1 MITDCVESEIMK
13 NIAEKSEKLRILIVD
28 DEANIRKT
36 LGIYLEGEGHTV
48 KSVSNAQDALNEAA
62 REVFDLAFLDLRLG
76 QTDGLDLIPEFKTI
90 APWMKV
96 VVITAYAS
104 INTAVEAIR
113 RGAIDYLAKPFEPD
127 NVALVIGR
135 IGQVRSMEQR
145 IAQLQGDLVRSGPDP
160 IFSSKYAS
168 MQRAIEQARQVAR
181 SDTAVLLRGPSG
193 TGKTVLAKA
202 IHGWSNRSD
211 KPFGII
217 SCPALPAE
225 LLESE
230 LFGHVKGAFTGAVR
244 DNPGRIAMC
253 QGGTIIL
260 DEIGDMPLSLQPK
273 LLRFIQE
280 KEYERV
286 GDHHT
291 LTADVRLIAATN
303 VDLQKA
309 VEDSL
314 FREDLYYRLNVFEI
328 FIPPL
333 NERPD
338 DVATLAEAM
347 LTFFNAQ
354 NHKSIA
360 GFTDDAMTAL
370 KQYNWPGNIRE
381 LRNAIERAVI
391 LCSNDKIGLE
401 HLTET
406 IKPAKIQ
413 LKLGDNI
420 PLSQLEEEHIRRVLA
435 STKSLQEA
443 SVILGIDQ
451 ATLWRKRKTYNI

>member
-1 MITDCVESEIMK
+1 LNLALIVLEMAKS
-13 NIAEKSEKLRILIVD
+13 SEKATTLRILIVD

-36 LGIYLEGEGHTV
+36 LGIYLEGEGHSV
-48 KSVSNAQDALNEAA
+48 KSVSNAQDALSEIS
-62 REVFDLAFLDLRLG
+62 REVFDLTFLDLRLG
-76 QTDGLDLIPEFKTI
+76 QSDGLDLIPDFKTI
-90 APWMKV
+90 AQWMKV

-104 INTAVEAIR
+104 INTAVEAMR
-113 RGAIDYLAKPFEPD
+113 RGAIDYLPKPFEPD
-127 NVALVIGR
+127 NVALVIKR
-135 IGQVRSMEQR
+135 IEQVRSMEQR
-145 IAQLQGDLVRSGPDP
+145 IAQLQSDLVRSGPDP

-168 MQRAIEQARQVAR
+168 MQRVIEQARQVAQ
-181 SDTAVLLRGPSG
+181 SDAVVLLRGPSG
-193 TGKTVLAKA
+193 TGKTILAKA

-211 KPFGII
+211 KSFGII
-217 SCPALPAE
+217 SCPALPVE

-280 KEYERV
+280 REYERV

-303 VDLQKA
+303 VDLLKA
-309 VEDSL
+309 VKDGL

-328 FIPPL
+328 SMPPL

-338 DVATLAEAM
+338 DVETLAVGM

-354 NHKSIA
+354 NHKSIS
-360 GFTDDAMTAL
+360 GFSDDAMVAL
-370 KQYNWPGNIRE
+370 KRYDWPGNIRE
-381 LRNAIERAVI
+381 LRNVVERAVI
-391 LCSNDKIGLE
+391 LCSNEKISTE

-406 IKPAKIQ
+406 IKPTKAQ

-443 SVILGIDQ
+443 ADILGIDQ
-451 ATLWRKRKTYNI
+451 ATLWRKRKSYDI

>member
-1 MITDCVESEIMK
+1 MK

-36 LGIYLEGEGHTV
+36 LGIYLEGEGYSV
-48 KSVSNAQDALNEAA
+48 KSVSNAQDALNEVA

-76 QTDGLDLIPEFKTI
+76 QTDGMDLIPEFKTI

-127 NVALVIGR
+127 NVALVIRR
-135 IGQVRSMEQR
+135 IEQVRSMEQR

-168 MQRAIEQARQVAR
+168 MQRAIEQARQVAQ
-181 SDTAVLLRGPSG
+181 SDAVVLLRGPSG
-193 TGKTVLAKA
+193 TGKTILAKA
-202 IHGWSNRSD
+202 IHSWSNRSD
-211 KPFGII
+211 KPFGMI

-230 LFGHVKGAFTGAVR
+230 LFGHAKGAFTGAVR

-291 LTADVRLIAATN
+291 LTTDVRLIAATN

-309 VEDSL
+309 VQDGL

-338 DVATLAEAM
+338 DIETLSEGM
-347 LTFFNAQ
+347 LPFFNSQ
-354 NHKSIA
+354 NHKNIT
-360 GFTDDAMTAL
+360 GFSEDAMMAL
-370 KQYNWPGNIRE
+370 KQYSWPGNIRE
-381 LRNAIERAVI
+381 LRNVVERAII
-391 LCSNDKIGLE
+391 LCNNHKIGTE
-401 HLTET
+401 HLTES
-406 IKPAKIQ
+406 IKPVKPQ
-413 LKLGDNI
+413 SKLGDNI
-420 PLSQLEEEHIRRVLA
+420 SLSHLEEEHIRRVLA

-443 SVILGIDQ
+443 ADILGIDQ

>member
-1 MITDCVESEIMK
+1 MK

-36 LGIYLEGEGHTV
+36 LGIYLEGEGHIV
-48 KSVSNAQDALNEAA
+48 KSVSNTQDALNEVA
-62 REVFDLAFLDLRLG
+62 REVFDLTFLDLRLG
-76 QTDGLDLIPEFKTI
+76 QTNGLDLIPEFKTV

-127 NVALVIGR
+127 NVALVIKR
-135 IGQVRSMEQR
+135 ITQVRSMEQR
-145 IAQLQGDLVRSGPDP
+145 IAQLQSDLVRSGPDP
-160 IFSSKYAS
+160 IFSSKYTS
-168 MQRAIEQARQVAR
+168 MQRAIEQAHQVAQ
-181 SDTAVLLRGPSG
+181 SDAVVLLRGPSG
-193 TGKTVLAKA
+193 TGKTILAKA
-202 IHGWSNRSD
+202 IHSWSTRSE

-253 QGGTIIL
+253 QGGTILL
-260 DEIGDMPLSLQPK
+260 DEIGDLPLSLQPK

-309 VEDSL
+309 VKEGC

-338 DVATLAEAM
+338 DVQTLAEGM

-354 NHKSIA
+354 NHKSVV

-381 LRNAIERAVI
+381 LRNVVERAVI
-391 LCSNDKIGLE
+391 LCSNDKIGTE

-406 IKPAKIQ
+406 IKPAKTQ

-443 SVILGIDQ
+443 SDTLGIDQ

>member
-1 MITDCVESEIMK
+1 MTNSR
-13 NIAEKSEKLRILIVD
+13 EKKETKLRILIVD

-36 LGIYLEGEGHTV
+36 LGIYLEGEGNAV
-48 KSVSNAQDALNEAA
+48 KSVSNAQDALSEIS
-62 REVFDLAFLDLRLG
+62 REVFDLVFLDLRLG
-76 QTDGLDLIPEFKTI
+76 QSDGLDLIPEFKTI
-90 APWMKV
+90 APWMQV

-127 NVALVIGR
+127 NVALVIKR
-135 IGQVRSMEQR
+135 MEQVRSMEQR
-145 IAQLQGDLVRSGPDP
+145 IAQLQGDLIRSGPDP

-168 MQRAIEQARQVAR
+168 MQRAIEQARQVAQ
-181 SDTAVLLRGPSG
+181 SDAVVLLRGPSG
-193 TGKTVLAKA
+193 TGKTILAKA
-202 IHGWSNRSD
+202 IHSWSRRSE
-211 KPFGII
+211 KPFGMI
-217 SCPALPAE
+217 SCPALPAD

-230 LFGHVKGAFTGAVR
+230 LFGHIKGAFTGAVR

-303 VDLQKA
+303 VDLQQA
-309 VEDSL
+309 IQDGL

-328 FIPPL
+328 SIPPL

-338 DVATLAEAM
+338 DVETLAEGM
-347 LTFFNAQ
+347 LTFFNSQ
-354 NHKSIA
+354 NHKNIT
-360 GFTDDAMTAL
+360 GFSEVAMMAL
-370 KQYNWPGNIRE
+370 KRYSWPGNIRE
-381 LRNAIERAVI
+381 LRNVIERAVI
-391 LCSNDKIGLE
+391 LCCNEKIGIE
-401 HLTET
+401 HLTDT
-406 IKPAKIQ
+406 IKPAKAQ
-413 LKLGDNI
+413 LRLGDNI
-420 PLSQLEEEHIRRVLA
+420 PLSHLEEEHIRRVLA

-443 SVILGIDQ
+443 ADTLGIDQ

>member
-1 MITDCVESEIMK
+1 MMK
-13 NIAEKSEKLRILIVD
+13 NADKKGERLRILIVD

-36 LGIYLEGEGHTV
+36 LGIYLDGEGHIV
-48 KSVSNAQDALNEAA
+48 KSVSNARDALNEIA
-62 REVFDLAFLDLRLG
+62 REVFDLGFLDLRLG
-76 QTDGLDLIPEFKTI
+76 QTNGLDLIPEFKTV

-113 RGAIDYLAKPFEPD
+113 RGAIDYLAKPFESD
-127 NVALVIGR
+127 NVALVIKR
-135 IGQVRSMEQR
+135 IMQLRSMEQC
-145 IAQLQGDLVRSGPDP
+145 ISQLQSDLVRSGPDP
-160 IFSSKYAS
+160 TFSSKNVS
-168 MQRAIEQARQVAR
+168 MQRAIEQAHQVAQ
-181 SDTAVLLRGPSG
+181 SDAIVLLQGPSG
-193 TGKTVLAKA
+193 TGKTILAKA
-202 IHGWSNRSD
+202 IHRWSTRSE

-253 QGGTIIL
+253 QGGTILL

-286 GDHHT
+286 GDQHT
-291 LTADVRLIAATN
+291 FSADVRLIAATN

-309 VEDSL
+309 VQEGH

-333 NERPD
+333 SERPD
-338 DVATLAEAM
+338 DVHTLAEDM

-354 NHKSIA
+354 NHKSIV
-360 GFTDDAMTAL
+360 GFTDDAMAAL

-381 LRNAIERAVI
+381 LRNVVERAVI
-391 LCSNDKIGLE
+391 LCSNDKIGTE
-401 HLTET
+401 HLPET
-406 IKPAKIQ
+406 IKPAKAQ

-435 STKSLQEA
+435 ATASLQEA
-443 SVILGIDQ
+443 ADILGVDQ
-451 ATLWRKRKTYNI
+451 ATLWRKRKTYGI